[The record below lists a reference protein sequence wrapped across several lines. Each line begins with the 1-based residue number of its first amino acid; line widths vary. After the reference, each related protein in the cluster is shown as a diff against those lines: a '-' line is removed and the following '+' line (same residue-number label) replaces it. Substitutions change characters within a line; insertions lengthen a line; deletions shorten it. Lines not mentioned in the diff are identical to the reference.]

1 MSGSWTRLAVSDN
14 LSSAWGFSAFSLMK
28 EIIVAIL
35 AALVLSSCGRPSLE
49 KKPVVASPAPV
60 EVALVETRSM
70 PVEMKAIGAVEPI
83 ASVQLKSKVQG
94 EILEVHFADGAQV
107 NAGDLLFSIDPRPF
121 QAALKRAEANLSIA
135 RSAAANAIEQAGR
148 YSSLIKS
155 GVASKEQ
162 TSQIL
167 SAADAQKSGLAA
179 RQADVDEA
187 QLSMDWSQV
196 RSPISGRAGAALLKA
211 GNIAQPNVDT
221 LAVINQMQPIYVAF
235 SLPENSLADVRKW
248 MEKARATVSAYDPD
262 SGNLLGTGELTFVD
276 NAVDRTTGMV
286 AFKATFPN
294 ADDSLWP
301 GQFVDVT
308 VKLAEEPDA
317 IVIPAAAIMEGQQG
331 AQVYVVTGDT
341 ASLRKITVE
350 RSLNGLA
357 IIQEGLQPGEVV
369 VTTGQLRVIPNGR
382 VSVKSGPSAPLPS
395 SR

>member
-1 MSGSWTRLAVSDN
+1 MKISAVT
-14 LSSAWGFSAFSLMK
+14 L
-28 EIIVAIL
+28 L
-35 AALVLSSCGRPSLE
+35 AAAALTSCGRTAPQNSVAAP
-49 KKPVVASPAPV
+49 PVPV
-60 EVALVETRSM
+60 EVAAAETRNM

-107 NAGDLLFSIDPRPF
+107 KAGDPLFSIDPRPF

-135 RSAAANAIEQAGR
+135 RFAAANAVEQADR
-148 YSSLIKS
+148 YSSLIRS

-167 SAADAQKSGLAA
+167 SAADSQKSGLAA

-187 QLSMDWSQV
+187 QLSIDWSQV
-196 RSPISGRAGAALLKA
+196 RAPISGRAGVALLKA

-248 MEKARATVSAYDPD
+248 MNKTKASVSAYDPD
-262 SGNLLGTGELTFVD
+262 SGKLLGTGELTFVD
-276 NAVDRTTGMV
+276 NAVDRASGMV

-294 ADDSLWP
+294 ADESLWP

-331 AQVYVVTGDT
+331 AQVFVVAGDI
-341 ASLRKITVE
+341 AELRKVEVE

-357 IIQEGLQPGEVV
+357 IIKDGLRPGETVI
-369 VTTGQLRVIPNGR
+369 TTGQLRVTSGGR
-382 VSVKSGPSAPLPS
+382 VSVKPAPAAPEPAP
-395 SR
+395 R